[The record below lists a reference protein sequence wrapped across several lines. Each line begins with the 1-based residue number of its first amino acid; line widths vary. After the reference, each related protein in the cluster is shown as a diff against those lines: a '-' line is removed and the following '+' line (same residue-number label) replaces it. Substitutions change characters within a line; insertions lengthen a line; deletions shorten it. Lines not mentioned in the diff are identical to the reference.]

1 MHTGHALL
9 ITLLSLGISHSAWSS
24 ADTGHANSNA
34 NSREVASALG
44 GLKNKTYELE
54 QAPKIRVASFN
65 IAAGKVSDMTAIA
78 KAIRTMNVD
87 VVALQEVDK
96 LTVRSGRVDQA
107 AELAKLTGMQ
117 AVFGRAIDFDGGEY
131 GLAFLSK
138 YPLHDAVIYP
148 LPSGQREQRIAFSAK
163 VDVPEF
169 PAPIT
174 LFNTHLDT
182 KEDPTMRLDQVRELN
197 DRTIEVRGIKLLFGD
212 MNDVPGSVTWLE
224 LSRYWN
230 DIMPN
235 GQDGRSWPAENAE
248 IKVDYIFSGNAQRWH
263 LDSLTVPNASGDWNG
278 IHWPAVSDHL
288 PLVAEMRLTEQ

>member
-1 MHTGHALL
+1 MHTGHALF

-78 KAIRTMNVD
+78 KAIRAMNVD

-96 LTVRSGRVDQA
+96 LTARSGRVDQA

-169 PAPIT
+169 PTPIT

-182 KEDPTMRLDQVRELN
+182 RKIRRCVWIRC
-197 DRTIEVRGIKLLFGD
+197 
-212 MNDVPGSVTWLE
+212 GS
-224 LSRYWN
+224 
-230 DIMPN
+230 
-235 GQDGRSWPAENAE
+235 
-248 IKVDYIFSGNAQRWH
+248 
-263 LDSLTVPNASGDWNG
+263 
-278 IHWPAVSDHL
+278 
-288 PLVAEMRLTEQ
+288 

>member
-9 ITLLSLGISHSAWSS
+9 ITLLSLGLSPSAWSS

-78 KAIRTMNVD
+78 KAIRAMNVD

-96 LTVRSGRVDQA
+96 LTARNGRVDQA

-131 GLAFLSK
+131 GLAFLSR

-182 KEDPTMRLDQVRELN
+182 RKIRQCAWIRC
-197 DRTIEVRGIKLLFGD
+197 
-212 MNDVPGSVTWLE
+212 GS
-224 LSRYWN
+224 
-230 DIMPN
+230 
-235 GQDGRSWPAENAE
+235 
-248 IKVDYIFSGNAQRWH
+248 
-263 LDSLTVPNASGDWNG
+263 
-278 IHWPAVSDHL
+278 
-288 PLVAEMRLTEQ
+288 

>member
-9 ITLLSLGISHSAWSS
+9 ITLLSLGLSPSAWSS

-78 KAIRTMNVD
+78 KAIRAMNVD

-96 LTVRSGRVDQA
+96 LTARSGRVDQA

-131 GLAFLSK
+131 GLAFLSR

-224 LSRYWN
+224 LSRY
-230 DIMPN
+230 
-235 GQDGRSWPAENAE
+235 
-248 IKVDYIFSGNAQRWH
+248 
-263 LDSLTVPNASGDWNG
+263 
-278 IHWPAVSDHL
+278 
-288 PLVAEMRLTEQ
+288 